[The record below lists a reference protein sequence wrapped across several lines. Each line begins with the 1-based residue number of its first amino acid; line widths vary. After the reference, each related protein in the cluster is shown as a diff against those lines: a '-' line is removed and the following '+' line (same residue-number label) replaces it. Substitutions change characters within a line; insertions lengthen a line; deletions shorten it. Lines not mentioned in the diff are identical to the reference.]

1 MIRFIRRLTT
11 LRHNYSNP
19 IDQRRATALLYITAG
34 ILLLGGVVAIVNFVP
49 DIISNDVTFTPIEL
63 VIIAVPIMV
72 YTLYEAIQSGYLRVA
87 SYLLI
92 FLTFIFTAL
101 SIATGGANIIT
112 AVSIMVPLL
121 LSGLLIGWRTV
132 ALVTVL
138 IAMVFAQG
146 MATTIVN
153 APDANTNDVFRDY
166 GVVIFLTVLIA
177 GITILFGNN
186 VQTLVTSYAQRL
198 NTLRKSTLA
207 ASRLDSTQSERNRI
221 RAVIQML
228 TDEFKYSY
236 VQVVLLDNFG
246 LPYAA
251 LNNNMPISSDPRP
264 IGQGTEYD
272 EEIIEQIYRNAA
284 PRYLRPGFDELIPG
298 SQSGVMVPMITSDR
312 VIGILDVQSDTI
324 VDIST
329 EDVESIHVLG
339 NELASSLYHTRTVRE
354 LQAALDQQELIVSRQ
369 SKRLEELELA
379 QKRTIIEQ
387 WSTYLE
393 QRGLSVSGFKIDHAG
408 IAEETEN
415 SDEALAEVM
424 RTGEMVVTTDGDY
437 QHISVP
443 IVIGGQPMGAMSF
456 DVPTSRPLNPR
467 ELDLMRSIV
476 DRMALAMENQRLLEQ
491 SQSQAERKS
500 LANAIASELLA
511 RTSVDDVLQVA
522 AENFNTALGA
532 IQTRIH
538 INSASID
545 STAEE
550 VS

>member
-1 MIRFIRRLTT
+1 MIRLLRRLVT
-11 LRHNYSNP
+11 LRHTYSNP
-19 IDQRRATALLYITAG
+19 IDQRRATSLLYITAG
-34 ILLLGGVVAIVNFVP
+34 ILVLGVVVALINFLP
-49 DIISNDVTFTPIEL
+49 DIVANEVSFTPIEL
-63 VIIAVPIMV
+63 VIVAVPVMV
-72 YTLYEAIQSGYLRVA
+72 YTLYEAIQNGYLRVA

-92 FLTFIFTAL
+92 FLTFFFTAL
-101 SIATGGANIIT
+101 SIASGGANIIT

-132 ALVTVL
+132 SLVAML
-138 IAMVFAQG
+138 IVMVFLQG
-146 MATTIVN
+146 MATTVV
-153 APDANTNDVFRDY
+153 ASPDANTNDIFRDY
-166 GVVIFLTVLIA
+166 GVVIFLTILIG

-186 VQTLVTSYAQRL
+186 VQSLVTSYAQRL
-198 NTLRKSTLA
+198 TTLRKTTLA
-207 ASRLDSTQSERNRI
+207 AATLDTTQSETNRM

-228 TDEFKYSY
+228 TDDFKYSF
-236 VQVVLLDNFG
+236 VQIVLLDNFG

-264 IGQGTEYD
+264 LGQGTEYD
-272 EEIIEQIYRNAA
+272 EEIIELVYRNVE
-284 PRYLRPGFDELIPG
+284 PRHLRPGFDELIPG
-298 SQSGVMVPMITSDR
+298 SRSGVLVPMFTANR
-312 VIGILDVQSDTI
+312 VIGILDVQSDTLSE
-324 VDIST
+324 ISA
-329 EDVESIHVLG
+329 EEVANIRILA
-339 NELASSLYHTRTVRE
+339 NELAGSVHYTRTVRE
-354 LQAALDQQELIVSRQ
+354 LQSALDQQELIVSRQ
-369 SKRLEELELA
+369 TKRLEELERA
-379 QKRTIIEQ
+379 QKRSIIEQ

-415 SDEALAEVM
+415 SDELLSQVM
-424 RTGEMVVTTDGDY
+424 QTGEMVVKTEGDY

-538 INSASID
+538 IATADTD

>member
-1 MIRFIRRLTT
+1 MIRFLRRLVT
-11 LRHNYSNP
+11 LRHTYSNP
-19 IDQRRATALLYITAG
+19 IDQRRATSLLYITAG
-34 ILLLGGVVAIVNFVP
+34 ILVLGVVVALINFLP
-49 DIISNDVTFTPIEL
+49 DIVANEVSFTPIEL
-63 VIIAVPIMV
+63 VIVAVPVMV
-72 YTLYEAIQSGYLRVA
+72 YTLYEAIQNGYLRVA

-92 FLTFIFTAL
+92 FLTFFFTAL
-101 SIATGGANIIT
+101 SIASGGANIIT

-132 ALVTVL
+132 SLVAML
-138 IAMVFAQG
+138 IVMVFLQG
-146 MATTIVN
+146 MATTVV
-153 APDANTNDVFRDY
+153 ASPDANTNDIFRDY
-166 GVVIFLTVLIA
+166 GVVIFLTILIG

-186 VQTLVTSYAQRL
+186 VQSLVTSYAQRL
-198 NTLRKSTLA
+198 TTLRKTTLA
-207 ASRLDSTQSERNRI
+207 AATLDTTQSETNRM

-228 TDEFKYSY
+228 TDDFKYSF
-236 VQVVLLDNFG
+236 VQIVLLDNFG

-264 IGQGTEYD
+264 LGQGTEYD
-272 EEIIEQIYRNAA
+272 EEIIELVYRNVE
-284 PRYLRPGFDELIPG
+284 PRHLRPGFDELIPG
-298 SQSGVMVPMITSDR
+298 SRSGVLVPMFTANR
-312 VIGILDVQSDTI
+312 VIGILDVQSDTLSE
-324 VDIST
+324 ISA
-329 EDVESIHVLG
+329 EEVANIRILA
-339 NELASSLYHTRTVRE
+339 NELAGSVHYTRTVRE
-354 LQAALDQQELIVSRQ
+354 LQSALDQQELIVSRQ
-369 SKRLEELELA
+369 TKRLEELERA
-379 QKRTIIEQ
+379 QKRSIIEQ

-415 SDEALAEVM
+415 SDELLSQVM
-424 RTGEMVVTTDGDY
+424 QTGEMVVKTEGDY

-538 INSASID
+538 IATADTD